1 MYSLRRKGSRLAS
14 YDVTRCTWQ
23 AKSARSKDPR
33 LVSTCLAAAH
43 CCNEQ
48 SATAALADRPSC
60 TIREERIEKA
70 GPLGKAQVL
79 NRELQG
85 VEAQL
90 REGAANGEQDA
101 FTSYLLGLVMSD
113 M

>member
-1 MYSLRRKGSRLAS
+1 
-14 YDVTRCTWQ
+14 
-23 AKSARSKDPR
+23 
-33 LVSTCLAAAH
+33 
-43 CCNEQ
+43 
-48 SATAALADRPSC
+48 
-60 TIREERIEKA
+60 
-70 GPLGKAQVL
+70 LGKAQVL

-90 REGAANGEQDA
+90 REGAATGEQDA